1 VTTPKRKPLI
11 CESQHAQKF
20 WDWINNRG
28 GLAIWELQA
37 MDSSRPKSMTTPAL
51 HESGQPMGA
60 PHWVYGNA
68 PAYVITDPAGV
79 EVVRDVV
86 VNRLPRKATSARIRA
101 AQEKAG
107 PMSYVERMDECIFI
121 MAPDGPAVPLKQ
133 FIERGAK

>member
-1 VTTPKRKPLI
+1 MSVATEPFI
-11 CESQHAQKF
+11 CQSQNAQKF
-20 WDWINNRG
+20 WDWIHNRG

-37 MDSSRPKSMTTPAL
+37 MDSCRPRSMTTPAL
-51 HESGQPMGA
+51 TEDGQPMGA
-60 PHWVYGNA
+60 PHWAYGNT
-68 PAYVITDPAGV
+68 PARIIQDTDEV

-107 PMSYVERMDECIFI
+107 PLSYVERMDECIFI